1 MKLYFS
7 PGACSLSPHIVLHEA
22 GIAHEAVPAPT
33 KTHKLPD
40 GTDYYGVNPLGYVP
54 LLELDDGTRLRE
66 AAVIVQYIADLA
78 PTKNLIP
85 ASGTMARYRVLEWL
99 NFIATELHKGFGP
112 LFNPSTPED
121 FKASSKLK
129 LKSRLTWVDSQ
140 LEGRDFLTG
149 EHFGVADAYLF
160 VMLGWA
166 QRMEIDIAGLPRLQA
181 FQSRVAGRPAVKAAL
196 AMEQQQQQQQAQQ
209 QQ

>member
-22 GIAHEAVPAPT
+22 GIAHEAIAAPT

-40 GTDYYGVNPLGYVP
+40 GTDYYGINPLGYVP

-78 PTKNLIP
+78 PMKNLIP
-85 ASGTMARYRVLEWL
+85 AHGTLARYRVLEWL
-99 NFIATELHKGFGP
+99 NFIATELHKGMGP

-121 FKASSKLK
+121 FKNSIKLK
-129 LKSRLTWVDSQ
+129 VKSRFTWIDSQ

-149 EHFGVADAYLF
+149 ETFSVADAYLF

-166 QRMEIDIAGLPRLQA
+166 QRLGVDVNHLAQINA
-181 FQSRVAGRPAVKAAL
+181 FFSRVSARPAVKAAL
-196 AMEQQQQQQQAQQ
+196 AMEQSQQQAQQ

>member
-33 KTHKLPD
+33 KTHRLPD
-40 GTDYYGVNPLGYVP
+40 GTDYYTINPLGYVP

-66 AAVIVQYIADLA
+66 AAVIVQYIADQA
-78 PTKNLIP
+78 PAKNLIP
-85 ASGTMARYRVLEWL
+85 AHGTLARYRVLEWL

-112 LFNPSTPED
+112 LFNPSTPDD
-121 FKASSKLK
+121 FKNASKLK
-129 LKSRLTWVDSQ
+129 LKSRFTWLDSQ

-149 EHFGVADAYLF
+149 DTFSVADAYLF
-160 VMLGWA
+160 VMTGWA
-166 QRMEIDIAGLPRLQA
+166 QRMSVDLNGLERLQG
-181 FQSRVAGRPAVKAAL
+181 FISRVAARPAVKAAL
-196 AMEQQQQQQQAQQ
+196 AMEQQQQQQQQ
-209 QQ
+209 

>member
-22 GIAHEAVPAPT
+22 GIAHEAIAAPT
-33 KTHKLPD
+33 KTHRLPD
-40 GTDYYGVNPLGYVP
+40 GTDYYTINPLGYVP

-66 AAVIVQYIADLA
+66 AAVIVQYIADQA
-78 PTKNLIP
+78 PAKNLIP
-85 ASGTMARYRVLEWL
+85 AHGTLARYRMLEWL

-112 LFNPSTPED
+112 LFNSTTPDD
-121 FKASSKLK
+121 FKNATKLK
-129 LKSRLTWVDSQ
+129 LKSRFTWIDSQ

-149 EHFGVADAYLF
+149 ETFSVADAYLF
-160 VMLGWA
+160 VMTGWA
-166 QRMEIDIAGLPRLQA
+166 QRMSVDLNGLERLQG
-181 FQSRVAGRPAVKAAL
+181 FISRVSARPAVKAAL
-196 AMEQQQQQQQAQQ
+196 AMEQQQQQQQQQ

>member
-22 GIAHEAVPAPT
+22 GLAHEAIPAPT

-40 GTDYYGVNPLGYVP
+40 GTDYYSINPLGYVP

-78 PTKNLIP
+78 PQKNLIP
-85 ASGTMARYRVLEWL
+85 AHGTMARYRMLEWL

-112 LFNPSTPED
+112 LFNPNAPEE
-121 FKASSKLK
+121 FKQAAKLK
-129 LKSRLTWVDSQ
+129 LKSRLTWLDSQ
-140 LEGRDFLTG
+140 LEGRDYLAGDSFS
-149 EHFGVADAYLF
+149 VADAYLF
-160 VMLGWA
+160 TMLTWA
-166 QRMEIDIAGLPRLQA
+166 QRMALDINGLERVNG
-181 FQSRVAGRPAVKAAL
+181 FFSRTAARPAVKAAL
-196 AMEQQQQQQQAQQ
+196 AMEQQQQQQQQQ
-209 QQ
+209 Q

>member
-7 PGACSLSPHIVLHEA
+7 PGACSLAPHIVLHEA
-22 GIAHEAVPAPT
+22 GIAHEAIAAPT
-33 KTHKLPD
+33 KTHRLPD
-40 GTDYYGVNPLGYVP
+40 GTDYYSINPLGYVP

-66 AAVIVQYIADLA
+66 SAVIVQYVADQA
-78 PTKNLIP
+78 PAKNLIP
-85 ASGTMARYRVLEWL
+85 AHGTLARYRMLEWL

-121 FKASSKLK
+121 FKNATKLK
-129 LKSRLTWVDSQ
+129 LKSRFTWLDSQ

-149 EHFGVADAYLF
+149 DTFSVADAYLF
-160 VMLGWA
+160 VVSGWA
-166 QRMEIDIAGLPRLQA
+166 QRMNLDLNGLERLQG
-181 FQSRVAGRPAVKAAL
+181 FISRVASRPAVKAAL
-196 AMEQQQQQQQAQQ
+196 AMEQQQQQQQQQ